1 MLRLD
6 NAPQAKVHAD
16 RVIASLSVCL
26 VSQTER
32 SIVIGSKNMTSRV
45 VLRDWAAILQA
56 YTKRCERFQVTLT
69 VAVSLQR
76 ISISL

>member
-32 SIVIGSKNMTSRV
+32 SIVIGSQEHDVTRCIAGLGGHLAS
-45 VLRDWAAILQA
+45 IHQA
-56 YTKRCERFQVTLT
+56 L
-69 VAVSLQR
+69 
-76 ISISL
+76 